1 MKKFGYILAAIVALL
16 FSSCDEVPMP
26 SGDQGYLTVAT
37 TSLQLDHTKGYFFV
51 EVDSNVDWKISC
63 SAEWV
68 TLGDTEFSGV
78 ANVIVNYSANEQ
90 DKSRSAI
97 VKVEPKV
104 EGAANPAEVLITQ
117 RGKNSGGNYDDN
129 GDIGG
134 EGGSGE
140 GSGNEGGS
148 GEGGSGEGSGNEG
161 GNNGG
166 DDSEFAGSGDG
177 TASSPY
183 DVIRA
188 LDIINQLA
196 YDETAV
202 YTRGVISE
210 IEQIDLSKGNAK
222 YYISNN
228 GATYNSQLY
237 VYRGNY
243 LDNEK
248 FTSSNQISVGDEV
261 VIYGPLLL
269 YQSTKP
275 EINTPNHIVSI
286 VKVNGGDDSGNDDGG
301 NDDGGNTG
309 GGNTG
314 GNTGGGND
322 DGGNT
327 GGGNNGATKYAGW
340 AELPVEEDNS
350 DYYYAYHMRPD
361 NGSQRN
367 FSVCYSAEMAC
378 PVWVACPIHSCYIG
392 SASRSGYSQDPV
404 IPASVQV
411 KPDAGDTNKGNWMN
425 RGHMLAS
432 NMRTVSS
439 STNKQVFYYTNIA
452 PQNGNNFNTGGG
464 WWNDMEEIEKSEF
477 MCADTLYTV
486 NGCHWANKNETFN
499 GQVVPTHFYKVF
511 LRTKK
516 GNTRKSVM
524 ECSASELQCVAFYVS
539 HTIGKVTPS
548 RSHMISVS
556 ELEEI
561 TGHTFFSNVPN
572 APKDTF
578 NASDWGM

>member
-1 MKKFGYILAAIVALL
+1 MKRFGYILAAVVALC
-16 FSSCDEVPMP
+16 FASCDEVPQLP
-26 SGDQGYLTVAT
+26 TTKNFIAVPY
-37 TSLQLDHTKGYFFV
+37 TSLQLEQPKGAFFL
-51 EVDSNVDWKISC
+51 EVNSNV
-63 SAEWV
+63 EWCV
-68 TLGDTEFSGV
+68 GSSEEWLVPTQTEFKGSNSV
-78 ANVIVNYSANEQ
+78 LFNYTANEQ
-90 DKSRSAI
+90 SKSRSTI
-97 VKVEPKV
+97 VRVEPKV
-104 EGAANPAEVLITQ
+104 AGEANVYEIIITQ
-117 RGKNSGGNYDDN
+117 KGTSGSGDGGNDDGNEGDGGSGSGGNDD
-129 GDIGG
+129 
-134 EGGSGE
+134 GSGD
-140 GSGNEGGS
+140 G
-148 GEGGSGEGSGNEG
+148 GNEG

-243 LDNEK
+243 LDNAK

-261 VIYGPLLL
+261 VICGPLLL
-269 YQSTKP
+269 YQTTKP
-275 EINTPNHIVSI
+275 EINTPNYIVSI
-286 VKVNGGDDSGNDDGG
+286 VKANGGDGSGNDDGG

-314 GNTGGGND
+314 SGGGIVSD
-322 DGGNT
+322 S
-327 GGGNNGATKYAGW
+327 GAKYAGW
-340 AELPVEEDNS
+340 AELPVEEENS

-367 FSVCYSAEMAC
+367 FSVCYSEEMGC

-392 SASRSGYSQDPV
+392 SASRSSYSQDPV

-411 KPDAGDTNKGNWMN
+411 APDAGTTNQGNWMN

-439 STNKQVFYYTNIA
+439 ATNKQVFYYTNIA

-464 WWNDMEEIEKSEF
+464 WWNDMEDIEKSEF

-486 NGCHWANKNETFN
+486 NGCHWTNKNETFN

-516 GNTRKSVM
+516 GNSRKSVM
-524 ECSASELQCVAFYVS
+524 ECSESELKCVAFYVPHS
-539 HTIGKVTPS
+539 IGKVTPS

-561 TGHTFFSNVPN
+561 TGHTFFPNVPN

>member
-1 MKKFGYILAAIVALL
+1 MKKLGYILALVCALW
-16 FSSCDEVPMP
+16 FASCDEVPTDP
-26 SGDQGYLTVAT
+26 TPQNYLLAPY
-37 TSLQLDHTKGYFFV
+37 TSKQLEQPKGAFIL
-51 EVDSNVDWKISC
+51 EVNSNIEWCVGS
-63 SAEWV
+63 SAEWLV
-68 TLGDTEFSGV
+68 PHKTEAKG
-78 ANVIVNYSANEQ
+78 ADNIVFNYSANEQ
-90 DKSRSAI
+90 TKSRSAI
-97 VKVEPKV
+97 IKLAPKV
-104 EGAANPAEVLITQ
+104 AGAASSLEIMVTQTGAE
-117 RGKNSGGNYDDN
+117 S
-129 GDIGG
+129 
-134 EGGSGE
+134 
-140 GSGNEGGS
+140 
-148 GEGGSGEGSGNEG
+148 
-161 GNNGG
+161 
-166 DDSEFAGSGDG
+166 GSGD
-177 TASSPY
+177 
-183 DVIRA
+183 
-188 LDIINQLA
+188 
-196 YDETAV
+196 
-202 YTRGVISE
+202 
-210 IEQIDLSKGNAK
+210 
-222 YYISNN
+222 
-228 GATYNSQLY
+228 
-237 VYRGNY
+237 
-243 LDNEK
+243 
-248 FTSSNQISVGDEV
+248 
-261 VIYGPLLL
+261 
-269 YQSTKP
+269 
-275 EINTPNHIVSI
+275 NT
-286 VKVNGGDDSGNDDGG
+286 GGGNDDGGNTGG

-314 GNTGGGND
+314 GDDNGGNTGGNT
-322 DGGNT
+322 GGSGDNT

-340 AELPVEEDNS
+340 AELPVEEENS

-367 FSVCYSAEMAC
+367 FSVCYSEEMGC

-392 SASRSGYSQDPV
+392 SASRSSYSPDPV

-411 KPDAGDTNKGNWMN
+411 APDAGTTNQGNWMN

-439 STNKQVFYYTNIA
+439 ATNKQVFYYTNIA

-464 WWNDMEEIEKSEF
+464 WWNDMEDIEKSGF

-486 NGCHWANKNETFN
+486 NGCHWTNKNETFN

-524 ECSASELQCVAFYVS
+524 ECSASELQCVAFYVP